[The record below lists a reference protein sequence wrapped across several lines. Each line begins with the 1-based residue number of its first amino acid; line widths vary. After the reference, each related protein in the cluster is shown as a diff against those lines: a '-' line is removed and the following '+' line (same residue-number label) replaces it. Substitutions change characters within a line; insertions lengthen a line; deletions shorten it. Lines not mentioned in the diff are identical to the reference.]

1 MRTIIFI
8 TMLFCAALSVAQTN
22 YYTTSKTFYENGYIY
37 RCDLCASRFV
47 DLYNVNNKWIG
58 QFPSYKS
65 TGETFVMPDAGIQL
79 TTHASWLANEKKVEN
94 IVNAA
99 FTAAQKQ
106 TITNEELKLVMYVNT
121 ETGKIDDVCFRFLNN
136 KPYAYIPVS
145 VYRNIEL
152 AIKENVQEV
161 LTDEGR
167 KLNFIYWWTTVVPK

>member
-1 MRTIIFI
+1 
-8 TMLFCAALSVAQTN
+8 
-22 YYTTSKTFYENGYIY
+22 
-37 RCDLCASRFV
+37 
-47 DLYNVNNKWIG
+47 
-58 QFPSYKS
+58 
-65 TGETFVMPDAGIQL
+65 MPDAGIQL

-106 TITNEELKLVMYVNT
+106 TITDEELYIDMYINT
-121 ETGKIDDVCFRFLNN
+121 ETGKIDDVCFSFLNN

-167 KLNFIYWWTTVVPK
+167 KLNFIYWWTTVIPK